1 MRAGE
6 PEWLLGPAEC
16 EWLDVK
22 DGVYKL
28 DDPAQAEELVKD
40 VGGFANAKTGG
51 LLLVAFRTR
60 NERGEELLAEPR
72 RVPREQVD
80 LDRHRKLIR
89 QRVTPLPRGVTVDWH
104 DVGAGKGLLTPNAV
118 CTRSSRNAPPT

>member
-6 PEWLLGPAEC
+6 PERLLGPAEC

-40 VGGFANAKTGG
+40 VGGFANAKT
-51 LLLVAFRTR
+51 AACCWSRSA
-60 NERGEELLAEPR
+60 RG
-72 RVPREQVD
+72 
-80 LDRHRKLIR
+80 
-89 QRVTPLPRGVTVDWH
+89 
-104 DVGAGKGLLTPNAV
+104 
-118 CTRSSRNAPPT
+118 RSAARSCLRSFARCHASRWTWTGTASSSASE